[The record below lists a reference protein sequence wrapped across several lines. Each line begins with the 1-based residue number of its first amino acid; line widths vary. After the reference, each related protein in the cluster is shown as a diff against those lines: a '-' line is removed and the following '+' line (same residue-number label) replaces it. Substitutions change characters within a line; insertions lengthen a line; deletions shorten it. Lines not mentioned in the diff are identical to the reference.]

1 VALKTKK
8 PLSISYPKSLI
19 TLGDHIRKKRLD
31 LGLWQKQIA
40 EQIGVDEVTLYN
52 WERQRTV
59 PKLPYIPKI
68 IAFLGYVPFPP
79 ASSLPEKIKNC
90 RRVLGLTQEKLAKM
104 IGIDK
109 TTLAKCEAG
118 KSQPTEKTL
127 KLIEEFL
134 ESFGSI
140 WVWRIKTKG

>member
-1 VALKTKK
+1 M
-8 PLSISYPKSLI
+8 I
-19 TLGDHIRKKRLD
+19 TLGDHIKKKRLD
-31 LGLWQKQIA
+31 LGLWQKQVA

-52 WERQRTV
+52 WEKQRTV

-68 IAFLGYVPFPP
+68 IAFLAYIPFPP

-90 RRVLGLTQEKLAKM
+90 RRVLGVTQEKMAEM

-109 TTLAKCEAG
+109 TTLARCEAR

-127 KLIEEFL
+127 KLIETF
-134 ESFGSI
+134 FGSFCPENKI
-140 WVWRIKTKG
+140 LNRAG